1 MFPVKKKKK
10 MLLYNLST
18 VGLCVSETSSRGNG
32 PRKTFAPRGSRKRQR
47 RRPAAVPGLVQQPN
61 VSFHKEVFS

>member
-1 MFPVKKKKK
+1 MFPVKKKK

-32 PRKTFAPRGSRKRQR
+32 PRKTFAP
-47 RRPAAVPGLVQQPN
+47 PGLAEAAATTPRGRAGPR
-61 VSFHKEVFS
+61 STAERVFP